1 MAKTL
6 AALETEVRS
15 HLDELPHEARARW
28 RTLRVAGGAVRI
40 GGVALSAASAFAVWA
55 NSGPPP
61 LALAVAVVVLSLGV
75 LVTRV
80 VGGFITLLAVKG
92 AVRALEA
99 SHQLQSVGGA
109 TSVAL
114 PPPTRDFPDRTR
126 RYPAPR
132 ATRERTEPP
141 DFDARDFDDAG

>member
-15 HLDELPHEARARW
+15 HLDELPAQARARW
-28 RTLRVAGGAVRI
+28 RTLRVVGGAVRI

-55 NSGPPP
+55 NSGPPI

-80 VGGFITLLAVKG
+80 VGGWITLLAVKG
-92 AVRALEA
+92 AVHALEA
-99 SHQLQSVGGA
+99 AHQLQSVGGA
-109 TSVAL
+109 TSVAM
-114 PPPTRDFPDRTR
+114 PPPTRSLPDRRR

-132 ATRERTEPP
+132 APRTHQEPP
-141 DFDARDFDDAG
+141 DRDAPDFDDAG

>member
-15 HLDELPHEARARW
+15 HLDRLPLEAHARW
-28 RTLRVAGGAVRI
+28 RTLRVVGAAVRI
-40 GGVALSAASAFAVWA
+40 AGVGLSAASAFAVWA
-55 NSGPPP
+55 NAGPPVIAVP
-61 LALAVAVVVLSLGV
+61 VAVVVLSLGV
-75 LVTRV
+75 LVTRRI
-80 VGGFITLLAVKG
+80 GTWITLLAVKD

-99 SHQLQSVGGA
+99 DAALPSVGGS

-114 PPPTRDFPDRTR
+114 PPPTRSAADHQR

-132 ATRERTEPP
+132 PKRPRVEPA
-141 DFDARDFDDAG
+141 DKDAPDFDDAG